1 MLAGHPEV
9 TVRIATGNLTDW
21 PAQIRRYR
29 RLQGLK
35 QATLAE
41 AVGVDQS
48 TVSRW
53 ESGGVVPDPK
63 IQQRLLTLMRC
74 SSADERLLRHTIG
87 VALDECGLSTRER
100 TILAASSSYCAAH
113 GVSPRDIVGQS
124 ARPMDTA
131 EAERLRRLVCEEG
144 FFRGEIASVTVI
156 ARTHSLSGHHR
167 NRATKAIWIPV
178 RLKEGDILLRAERQT
193 LPEDR
198 LNEELRRNGGSIRI
212 VRMDDLR

>member
-1 MLAGHPEV
+1 V
-9 TVRIATGNLTDW
+9 TVRIVAGNQTDW

-29 RLQGLK
+29 RLQALK

-48 TVSRW
+48 TISRW
-53 ESGGVVPDPK
+53 ESGGVVPDSK
-63 IQQRLLTLMRC
+63 TQQRLLNLMRC
-74 SSADERLLRHTIG
+74 GSADERLLRHAIS
-87 VALDECGLSTRER
+87 VAPNECGLSTRER

-113 GVSPRDIVGQS
+113 GVSPREIVGKS

-131 EAERLRRLVCEEG
+131 EAERLRHLVCEEG

-167 NRATKAIWIPV
+167 NRPTKAIWIPV
-178 RLKEGDILLRAERQT
+178 RLKDGDILLRVERLT

-198 LNEELRRNGGSIRI
+198 LDEELRRNGGQMRI
-212 VRMDDLR
+212 VRMDDLRQ